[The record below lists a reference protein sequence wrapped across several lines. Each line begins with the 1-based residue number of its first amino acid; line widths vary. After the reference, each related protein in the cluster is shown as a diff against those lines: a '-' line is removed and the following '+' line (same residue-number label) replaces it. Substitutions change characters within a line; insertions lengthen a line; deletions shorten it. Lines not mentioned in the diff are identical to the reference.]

1 MSLLKEIQ
9 SAILGASPNLYEIL
23 LKLRYLAS
31 KLGSAPLEDWVRYEI
46 EGYPEAALVP
56 SFRIAEATYLGTFT
70 NGYRTL
76 TNAQIPS
83 HVVRKHAGESW
94 VSFPIRDSIAVV
106 DSTLKS
112 TSPTERANF
121 GPECANL
128 LLMLKGKVYEDYQ
141 MTYVAGRFGGM
152 PFDTIHSNVRAKVL
166 DLTLELEK
174 EIPVAALITIEN
186 SNQKINETEI
196 RQTTNITN
204 NIIYGNNGIISD
216 IANRTEI
223 NFSEGNDQAFLK
235 WLIETGIPSQDAQE
249 LVKLAK
255 SETPDSLEKPFGT
268 KVGEWLASKA
278 KKGANLVWAVGKDV
292 GKELIIA
299 GLKRFYGLE

>member
-1 MSLLKEIQ
+1 
-9 SAILGASPNLYEIL
+9 
-23 LKLRYLAS
+23 
-31 KLGSAPLEDWVRYEI
+31 
-46 EGYPEAALVP
+46 
-56 SFRIAEATYLGTFT
+56 
-70 NGYRTL
+70 
-76 TNAQIPS
+76 
-83 HVVRKHAGESW
+83 
-94 VSFPIRDSIAVV
+94 
-106 DSTLKS
+106 
-112 TSPTERANF
+112 
-121 GPECANL
+121 
-128 LLMLKGKVYEDYQ
+128 

-174 EIPVAALITIEN
+174 ENPVAALITIED

-255 SETPDSLEKPFGT
+255 SETPDSLGPVDK
-268 KVGEWLASKA
+268 LDSQ
-278 KKGANLVWAVGKDV
+278 
-292 GKELIIA
+292 IS
-299 GLKRFYGLE
+299 